1 MPWLST
7 DAMKERT
14 KFVLEWERLR
24 DESPDGKVN
33 LSELTRKYGI
43 SRQTGYEWL
52 GRYQGTGSLDSLAD
66 RSSRPLTS
74 PTKVSEEIE
83 TLVVA
88 ARKTYPKW
96 GPRKLHALL
105 VDRYPQR
112 EWPSAS
118 CMNEILKRHG
128 LTRPRHKR
136 RRTPLPVT
144 APFKSCE
151 APNAVWCI
159 DFKGKFRTK
168 DGTWCH
174 VLTLVDAYSR
184 YLLRAELLVE
194 PTGPNVERVLESA
207 FQEFGL
213 PSAIRSDNGP
223 PFASTGAGG
232 LTTLSVWWLRLGI
245 ELQRIEPGK
254 PQQNGR
260 LERVHL
266 TLEEVVADPASNPI
280 TQQRAIDLWRYEY
293 NEVRP
298 HEALHMKPPAK
309 VYVPSKRHYP
319 RKLIEPTQW
328 EPEEVYALDKQG
340 RLRWN
345 SRWIHIS
352 SALARQTVQVGL
364 LDDFARLR
372 VNYGSIFLGTIDTKA
387 LDRGLRI
394 PRRRRKRGE
403 NVSRTSLD

>member
-24 DESPDGKVN
+24 ESSPDGKVN

-52 GRYQGTGSLDSLAD
+52 GRYQSSNSLDSLAD
-66 RSSRPLTS
+66 RSSRPVTS
-74 PTKVSEEIE
+74 PTKISEEIE
-83 TLVVA
+83 TLIVA
-88 ARKTYPKW
+88 AKKTYPKW
-96 GPRKLHALL
+96 GPRKLRALL

-128 LTRPRHKR
+128 LTKPRRKR

-144 APFKSCE
+144 APFKRCE

-159 DFKGKFRTK
+159 DFKGKFRTR

-194 PTGPNVERVLESA
+194 PTGPNVERILESA

-213 PSAIRSDNGP
+213 PAAMRSDNGP

-232 LTTLSVWWLRLGI
+232 LTMLSVWWLRLGI

-266 TLEEVVADPASNPI
+266 TLEEVVAEPAANP
-280 TQQRAIDLWRYEY
+280 TAQQRAIDLWRYEY

-298 HEALHMKPPAK
+298 HEALHMKAPAA
-309 VYVPSKRHYP
+309 VFAPSKRHYP
-319 RKLIEPTQW
+319 RKLIEPMQW
-328 EPEEVYALDKQG
+328 EPDEIYALDKQG
-340 RLRWN
+340 RLRWKH
-345 SRWIHIS
+345 RWIHIS
-352 SALARQTVQVGL
+352 SALARQCVQVGY
-364 LDDFARLR
+364 LDDFERLS
-372 VNYGSIFLGTIDTKA
+372 VNYGSIFLGTIDTRA

>member
-1 MPWLST
+1 MPWLAT

-14 KFVLEWERLR
+14 KFVLEWERR
-24 DESPDGKVN
+24 RADSPDGRVN
-33 LSELTRKYGI
+33 ISELTRKYGI

-52 GRYQGTGSLDSLAD
+52 DRYQRSGSLDSLAD

-74 PTKVSEEIE
+74 PTKIGEEIE
-83 TLVVA
+83 VLVVA
-88 ARKTYPKW
+88 AKKAYPKW
-96 GPRKLHALL
+96 GPRKLRALL

-128 LTRPRHKR
+128 LTKPRRKR
-136 RRTPLPVT
+136 RRAPLPVT

-159 DFKGKFRTK
+159 DFKGKFRTR
-168 DGTWCH
+168 DSTWCH

-194 PTGPNVERVLESA
+194 PTGLNVETVLESA

-213 PSAIRSDNGP
+213 PAAIRSDNGP

-232 LTTLSVWWLRLGI
+232 LTMLSVWWLRLGI

-254 PQQNGR
+254 PHQNGR

-266 TLEEVVADPASNPI
+266 TLEEVVATPSANP
-280 TQQRAIDLWRYEY
+280 TDQQRAIDLWRYEY

-298 HEALHMKPPAK
+298 HEALNMKPPAA
-309 VYVPSKRHYP
+309 VYVPSRRHYP
-319 RKLIEPTQW
+319 RKLVDPIQW
-328 EPEEVYALDKQG
+328 EPDEIYRLDNNG
-340 RLRWN
+340 RLRWRG
-345 SRWIHIS
+345 RWIHIS
-352 SALARQTVQVGL
+352 SALAAEPVQVGYI
-364 LDDFARLR
+364 DDFAHVG
-372 VNYGSIFLGTIDTKA
+372 VNYGSIFLGTIDTRA
-387 LDRGLRI
+387 PDRGLRI
-394 PRRRRKRGE
+394 PRRRRKRADE
-403 NVSRTSLD
+403 VSRMSLD